1 MTYIA
6 FSVQFVLVFRV
17 SYLSNQTIDVNVT
30 TTNYVIV
37 NVTSSE
43 ALHEIRVTAWTGAGQ
58 GPPAT
63 FTLLTP
69 KLSKTKI
76 LNTWF
81 TQLQSSALWR
91 SERTF
96 TKSCFVIRKNIIRKR
111 N

>member
-1 MTYIA
+1 MKYIGY
-6 FSVQFVLVFRV
+6 SVRFVLVFRV

-69 KLSKTKI
+69 KLSKKKYLI
-76 LNTWF
+76 LGLRNYRV
-81 TQLQSSALWR
+81 QHYGEVRER
-91 SERTF
+91 SREAV
-96 TKSCFVIRKNIIRKR
+96 S
-111 N
+111 